1 MSGFS
6 RVVVVGAFGLLIGL
20 AAPPGVEAQSCP
32 KDSVR
37 SGSACVDKYEA
48 SVWLIVPG
56 GANGQP
62 TAGQKQVIDS
72 IRNGNV
78 TLSDLNRIGAVQL
91 GIDSQDLPN
100 NGCPVTAA
108 GCTNVYAVSIADVR
122 PAAFI
127 NWFQALAAARN
138 SFKRLPTNAEWQA
151 AAFGTPDPGAGDDGL
166 TTCNIH
172 ATNTQSL
179 TGARSSCVS
188 DVGAFDMV
196 GNVWEWVADAFP
208 KSIDGNPDFCDHGSL
223 KWPAAFGNDARC
235 LVGAATGG
243 EPGALAR
250 GGEFRNAASSQTGD
264 GVFAST
270 GLNEQTS
277 ASNEYGF
284 RGVR

>member
-1 MSGFS
+1 M
-6 RVVVVGAFGLLIGL
+6 
-20 AAPPGVEAQSCP
+20 
-32 KDSVR
+32 
-37 SGSACVDKYEA
+37 
-48 SVWLIVPG
+48 
-56 GANGQP
+56 
-62 TAGQKQVIDS
+62 
-72 IRNGNV
+72 
-78 TLSDLNRIGAVQL
+78 
-91 GIDSQDLPN
+91 
-100 NGCPVTAA
+100 
-108 GCTNVYAVSIADVR
+108 
-122 PAAFI
+122 
-127 NWFQALAAARN
+127 
-138 SFKRLPTNAEWQA
+138 
-151 AAFGTPDPGAGDDGL
+151 

-172 ATNTQSL
+172 ASNTQSL
-179 TGARSSCVS
+179 TGARSSCIS

-250 GGEFRNAASSQTGD
+250 GGEFVNAASSQTGD